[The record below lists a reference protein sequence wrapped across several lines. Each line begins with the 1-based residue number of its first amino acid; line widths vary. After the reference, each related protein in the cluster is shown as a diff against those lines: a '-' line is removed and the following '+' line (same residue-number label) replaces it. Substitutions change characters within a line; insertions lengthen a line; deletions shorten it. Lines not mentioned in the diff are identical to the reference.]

1 MGKGGFARVYEF
13 TCVETKKVLAAKVVP
28 KSTLVKTRA
37 KQKLMSE
44 IRIHRSLEHNH
55 VVRFDH
61 FFEDSE
67 YVYILLELCVN
78 QTINEKIR
86 RRKRLTEIE
95 VQCYILQML
104 SGLRYL
110 QKNKV
115 IHRDLKLG
123 NLFLSDKM
131 ELKLADFGLAAK
143 LEFDGEKKKTICG
156 TPN

>member
-1 MGKGGFARVYEF
+1 M
-13 TCVETKKVLAAKVVP
+13 LAAKVVP

-44 IRIHRSLEHNH
+44 IRIHRSLEHTH

-95 VQCYILQML
+95 VQSYILQML
-104 SGLRYL
+104 SGLR
-110 QKNKV
+110 
-115 IHRDLKLG
+115 
-123 NLFLSDKM
+123 
-131 ELKLADFGLAAK
+131 
-143 LEFDGEKKKTICG
+143 
-156 TPN
+156 

>member
-1 MGKGGFARVYEF
+1 M
-13 TCVETKKVLAAKVVP
+13 LAAKVVP